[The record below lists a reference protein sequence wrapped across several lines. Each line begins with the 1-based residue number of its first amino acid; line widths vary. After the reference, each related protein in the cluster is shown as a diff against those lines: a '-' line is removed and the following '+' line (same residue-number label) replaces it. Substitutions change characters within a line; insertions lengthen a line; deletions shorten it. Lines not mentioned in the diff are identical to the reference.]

1 VKKPGFIPVHQQLHP
16 HGKMAQKL
24 RRCNPANLY
33 LVERWEIGM
42 DTFRQQ
48 LRFAVRML
56 SKKPSFTV
64 VAILTLALGIGAT
77 TAMFSAVNGV
87 LLSPFPF
94 ADPDRI
100 VTIKNQ
106 IPKLGPTPFSVPAPD
121 VLTYQRETK
130 SFTDVAGYRENTYDL
145 TGQGEPRKVQGAR
158 ITSNVL
164 SVLGTAPRLGRN
176 FTADE
181 DRVGNERVVILG
193 HRIWRSLFASD
204 PNILGKSI
212 MLDRQPYTI
221 VGVMGKD
228 FVFPI
233 ETQLDTS
240 ELWVPM
246 AFTEEERKSVGDNFG
261 YNTVARLKPGISL
274 AQAQADVE
282 RVAQIIRDGYPA
294 SVKSQFEVHGV
305 IVGLREAAVG
315 DYRRPMLIVLLAVV
329 FVLLIAIANVA
340 NLLLTKGTSRQRE
353 LSIRIALGAT
363 GRTIVTQLITE
374 SVLLGL
380 FGGAAGL
387 LVASLGTEAL
397 IAAVP
402 ANIPRLHSVEMDW
415 RVFVFAFAISV
426 VSGVVFGAAP
436 AMFALRVNA
445 NDGLKEGGRSMISV
459 AQHRYVRTGFVVAQF
474 SLALMLLMGA
484 GLLIRSFQR
493 VLQVD
498 PGFQTTH
505 VVSGMISLPD
515 TDYKENSQKR
525 TFDLELMRRL
535 EAAPGV
541 ESTGAGTDLPLES
554 GWSKIF
560 SIEGQVPPP
569 GAGLNVDSHT
579 VVLGDYFQTLGISL
593 IRGRFFNDTDRE
605 KSTRVVII
613 NKTLADRYFHELDP
627 IGHRIKWGP
636 PKSDSYWMTIIGV
649 VADVKQF
656 DLEKDVLPQTY
667 ESYLQYESFSELQI
681 VLRGNGSAENLVMA
695 LQTSVH
701 ALDAQL
707 PVTRVRTMEQV
718 MSQSIAPRRFY
729 LILIVAFAVS
739 AIVLAAVG
747 LYGVVAYSV
756 EQRTQ
761 EIGIRMSLGAARNDV
776 LKLLLKWA
784 LSLVALGVIAGIAGS
799 LAVTRLLSGF
809 LFGITPNDA
818 VTFMAVPLLLAT
830 VALLASYI
838 PARRATK
845 VDPMVALRYE

>member
-1 VKKPGFIPVHQQLHP
+1 MDI
-16 HGKMAQKL
+16 L
-24 RRCNPANLY
+24 RQH
-33 LVERWEIGM
+33 IH
-42 DTFRQQ
+42 
-48 LRFAVRML
+48 FAIRML
-56 SKKPSFTV
+56 SKNLSFTV
-64 VAILTLALGIGAT
+64 IAALTLSLGIGAT
-77 TAMFSAVNGV
+77 TAMFSVVNGV
-87 LLSPFPF
+87 LFSPFPF
-94 ADPDRI
+94 ADPDRL

-130 SFTDVAGYRENTYDL
+130 SFTDVAGFQENTYDL
-145 TGQGEPRKVQGAR
+145 TGKGEPRKVQGAR

-164 SVLGTAPRLGRN
+164 SVLGTSPRLGRN

-181 DRVGNERVVILG
+181 DRVGNERVVILSY
-193 HRIWRSLFASD
+193 RTWRSLFASD

-212 MLDRQPYTI
+212 MLDRQPYTV

-233 ETQLDTS
+233 ETQRDAS

-246 AFTEEERKSVGDNFG
+246 AFTEEERKSVGDNFD
-261 YNTVARLKPGISL
+261 YSTVARLKPGVSL

-282 RVAQIIRDGYPA
+282 RVAQIIRDGYPPA
-294 SVKSQFEVHGV
+294 VKSQFEVHGV
-305 IVGLREAAVG
+305 IIGLREAALG
-315 DYRRPMLIVLLAVV
+315 DYRRPMLIMLLAVV

-340 NLLLTKGTSRQRE
+340 NLLLTKGTSRQHE

-363 GRTIVTQLITE
+363 GRTIITQLITE

-380 FGGAAGL
+380 LGGAVGL
-387 LVASLGTEAL
+387 VVASLGTQAL

-426 VSGVVFGAAP
+426 LSGIVFGAAP
-436 AMFALRVNA
+436 AMFALRVNV
-445 NDGLKEGGRSMISV
+445 NDSLKEGGRSMMSGP
-459 AQHRYVRTGFVVAQF
+459 QLRYVRTGFVVAQF

-484 GLLIRSFQR
+484 GLLVRSFQR

-498 PGFQTTH
+498 PGFQTANI
-505 VVSGMISLPD
+505 VSGMISLPD
-515 TDYKENSQKR
+515 TGYRENWRKR

-541 ESTGAGTDLPLES
+541 ESAGAGTDLPLES

-560 SIEGQVPPP
+560 SIEGNVPPP

-579 VVLGDYFQTLGISL
+579 VVLGDYFQTLGIPL
-593 IRGRFFNDTDRE
+593 IRGRFFTHTDRE

-613 NKTLADRYFHELDP
+613 NKTLANRYFHGQDP

-636 PKSDSYWMTIIGV
+636 PESDSYWMTIIGV
-649 VADVKQF
+649 VGDVKQF
-656 DLEKDVLPQTY
+656 DLEKDVRPQTY
-667 ESYLQYESFSELQI
+667 ESYLQYESFSELRI
-681 VLRGNGSAENLVMA
+681 VLRGKSSPENLVTA

-707 PVTRVRTMEQV
+707 PITRVRTMEQV

-729 LILIVAFAVS
+729 LILIVVFAVS

-747 LYGVVAYSV
+747 LYGVVAYAV
-756 EQRTQ
+756 EQRTR
-761 EIGIRMSLGAARNDV
+761 EIGIRMSLGAARYDV
-776 LKLLLKWA
+776 LKLLLAWA
-784 LSLVALGVIAGIAGS
+784 LALVAQGVIAGILGS

-809 LFGITPNDA
+809 LFGIKSTDP
-818 VTFMAVPLLLAT
+818 VTFLAVPLLLAT
-830 VALLASYI
+830 IALLASYI

>member
-1 VKKPGFIPVHQQLHP
+1 
-16 HGKMAQKL
+16 
-24 RRCNPANLY
+24 
-33 LVERWEIGM
+33 M
-42 DTFRQQ
+42 DIFRQH
-48 LRFAVRML
+48 LHFAVRML
-56 SKKPSFTV
+56 SKDPSFTV
-64 VAILTLALGIGAT
+64 VAVLTLSLGIGAT
-77 TAMFSAVNGV
+77 TAMFSVVNGV

-94 ADPDRI
+94 ADPDRL

-106 IPKLGPTPFSVPAPD
+106 IPKLGSTPFSVPAPD

-130 SFTDVAGYRENTYDL
+130 SFTDVAGYKENTYDL

-158 ITSNVL
+158 ITSNAL

-181 DRVGNERVVILG
+181 DRVGNEKVVILSY
-193 HRIWRSLFASD
+193 RIWRSLFASD
-204 PNILGKSI
+204 PNILGKDI

-221 VGVMGKD
+221 VGVMAKD

-233 ETQLDTS
+233 ETQLDAS
-240 ELWVPM
+240 GLWVPM
-246 AFTEEERKSVGDNFG
+246 AFTQAERKSVGDNFG
-261 YNTVARLKPGISL
+261 YNTVARLKPGVSL

-294 SVKSQFEVHGV
+294 AVKSQFEVHGV
-305 IVGLREAAVG
+305 IMGLREAALG
-315 DYRRPMLIVLLAVV
+315 DYRRPMLIMLLAIV

-340 NLLLTKGTSRQRE
+340 TLLLTKGTSRQRE
-353 LSIRIALGAT
+353 FSIRIALGAI
-363 GRTIVTQLITE
+363 GRGIIMQLITE

-380 FGGAAGL
+380 LGGAVGL
-387 LVASLGTEAL
+387 AIASLGTEAL

-415 RVFVFAFAISV
+415 RVFVFAFTISV
-426 VSGVVFGAAP
+426 ISGIVFGAAP
-436 AMFALRVNA
+436 AIFALRVNV
-445 NDGLKEGGRSMISV
+445 NNGLKEGGRSMISGP
-459 AQHRYVRTGFVVAQF
+459 QHRYMRAGFVVAQF
-474 SLALMLLMGA
+474 SLALMLLIGA

-498 PGFQTTH
+498 PGFQTTNI
-505 VVSGMISLPD
+505 VSGMISLPH
-515 TDYKENSQKR
+515 TGYKENSQKR

-554 GWSKIF
+554 GWTKIF

-579 VVLGDYFQTLGISL
+579 VVLGDYFQTLGIPL
-593 IRGRFFNDTDRE
+593 IRGRFFNNTDRE

-613 NKTLADRYFHELDP
+613 NKTLADRYFHGEDP

-636 PKSDSYWMTIIGV
+636 PESDSYWMTIIGV
-649 VADVKQF
+649 VGDVKQF

-667 ESYLQYESFSELQI
+667 ESYLQYESFSELRI
-681 VLRGNGSAENLVMA
+681 VLRGKGSAENLASA

-701 ALDAQL
+701 ALDPQL
-707 PVTRVRTMEQV
+707 PITRVRTMEQV

-729 LILIVAFAVS
+729 LILIVVFAVS

-747 LYGVVAYSV
+747 LYGVVAYAV
-756 EQRTQ
+756 EQRRR
-761 EIGIRMSLGAARNDV
+761 EIGIRMSLGAARYDV
-776 LKLLLKWA
+776 MKLVLGWA
-784 LSLVALGVIAGIAGS
+784 LSLVTLGVIAGILGS
-799 LAVTRLLSGF
+799 VAVTRLLAGF
-809 LFGITPNDA
+809 LFGIKSMDP
-818 VTFMAVPLLLAT
+818 VTFLAVPLLLAT
-830 VALLASYI
+830 IALLASYI
-838 PARRATK
+838 PARRAMK
-845 VDPMVALRYE
+845 VDPTVALRYE